1 MAALAFTV
9 NAALVRSVE
18 DGKKKPVY
26 FVSKELIDV
35 ETRYTDF
42 ERIALAFR
50 MASKKLRP
58 YFQAHIIVV
67 LTSYPVRAV
76 LHKSYALGR
85 LLKWAMKLSEF
96 NIEYRLR
103 STIKGQAL
111 ADFIIEM
118 SDVQPWD
125 LGEKLWILETDGLS
139 RIVEEGAEMN
149 LQSPKHSSITQAV
162 KFAFVASNNEAEYDI
177 MLLGL

>member
-18 DGKKKPVY
+18 DGKKKPIY

-42 ERIALAFR
+42 ERIALAFK

-58 YFQAHIIVV
+58 YFQAHIIVIP
-67 LTSYPVRAV
+67 TSYPVRVV

-111 ADFIIEM
+111 AAMD
-118 SDVQPWD
+118 P
-125 LGEKLWILETDGLS
+125 
-139 RIVEEGAEMN
+139 RN
-149 LQSPKHSSITQAV
+149 
-162 KFAFVASNNEAEYDI
+162 
-177 MLLGL
+177 